1 MSRKT
6 FTLSR
11 LYPGNIWFKRIG
23 YLLLVYGIG
32 LNFFIGNVQDKVIIK
47 IQEKTKEI
55 SANND
60 EVIDHNFPD
69 LSSIEIQR
77 GSNAEYWYNR
87 LRNGLT
93 SLGFKVISVDEYNRI
108 VLASRSIN
116 TASEQIN
123 SHIFTIDYLVD
134 FFAKIIKITS
144 NLIWISIIW
153 ALIWLYF
160 DIRKGNVRRF
170 VKVALAISIPFNM
183 VCFYV
188 LTNYLTDQLNYLGI
202 A

>member
-1 MSRKT
+1 MDRKK
-6 FTLSR
+6 FKLSR

-32 LNFFIGNVQDKVIIK
+32 LNFFVGNVQDKVITK
-47 IQEKTKEI
+47 IQEKTSEI
-55 SANND
+55 QANND

-69 LSSIEIQR
+69 LSAIEIET

-87 LRNGLT
+87 LRNGLKN
-93 SLGFKVISVDEYNRI
+93 LGFEVISVDEYNRI

-116 TASEQIN
+116 VASEQIN

-134 FFAKIIKITS
+134 FFAQIIKITS

-160 DIRKGNVRRF
+160 DIRKGNVRSF
-170 VKVALAISIPFNM
+170 VKLALVISIPFNIL
-183 VCFYV
+183 CFHA
-188 LTNYLTDQLNYLGI
+188 LNNYLTDQLNYLGI